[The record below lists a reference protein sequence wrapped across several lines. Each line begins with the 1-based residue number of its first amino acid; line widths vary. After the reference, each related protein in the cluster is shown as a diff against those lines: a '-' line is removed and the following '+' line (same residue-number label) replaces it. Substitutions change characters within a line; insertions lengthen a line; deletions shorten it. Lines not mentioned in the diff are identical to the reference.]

1 MAAAVHFIR
10 GHACDGIQVGD
21 VLQHVQISRST
32 LERRFTKLLGRS
44 PKAEILRVQLD
55 RVKHLLSMTDYPLAR
70 IAELAGFE
78 YMESMCECF
87 KRVTGQTPG
96 EYRSGS
102 NGSRVLGR

>member
-1 MAAAVHFIR
+1 M
-10 GHACDGIQVGD
+10 GD

-32 LERRFTKLLGRS
+32 LERRFSKLLGRS
-44 PKAEILRVQLD
+44 PKGEILRVQLD

-70 IAELAGFE
+70 IAQLAGFE

-96 EYRSGS
+96 QYR
-102 NGSRVLGR
+102 NEGRS